1 MLNRTR
7 SSFTYDIQLSDGSCF
22 KIWDQVQAEGRVMP
36 WLPTG
41 NGSLCLEENHQQV
54 HRRMKLRLFTSLTQ
68 VCISPLLFYRTA
80 SKFVNPEHIKY
91 PKTDPNAVKPGEK
104 TTQLTRKP
112 SAGPTSSEHPPRP
125 SSAAGN
131 AAILR
136 NRLQTLKSC
145 VVQYLRQIRAGN
157 APVRMVSQPV

>member
-1 MLNRTR
+1 MLNPAS
-7 SSFTYDIQLSDGSCF
+7 SSFTHNIQPSDGSCF
-22 KIWDQVQAEGRVMP
+22 KIWVQVQAEGRVMQ
-36 WLPTG
+36 WLLTG
-41 NGSLCLEENHQQV
+41 HGSSCSEENHQQV
-54 HRRMKLRLFTSLTQ
+54 HRRMKLRLFTSSTQ
-68 VCISPLLFYRTA
+68 VCIYPLLLL
-80 SKFVNPEHIKY
+80 SDSLQVC
-91 PKTDPNAVKPGEK
+91 KPRAHKVPQSRQACEK

-112 SAGPTSSEHPPRP
+112 PAGPTSSEHPPRP